1 MPRHQVL
8 VVEDESDILELI
20 RYNLSKEGYAV
31 ETAATGEQALLAA
44 RRMQP
49 DVVLLDLML
58 PGVDGL
64 DVCRT
69 LKADPRTNRV
79 PIIMVTAKGEDVDVI
94 TGLEVGADDY
104 LTKPFSPKVLLARVR
119 AILRRSKAVIVD
131 ETELVRIHEL
141 NLDPGRHEVTVNN
154 QPVDLTYT
162 EFRILHLLARRPG
175 WVFAR
180 AQIVEAVRGE
190 EYPVT
195 DRSVDVHMVSLR
207 RKLGDAGR
215 YVETVRGVGYRFR
228 D

>member
-44 RRMQP
+44 RRRQP

-69 LKADPRTNRV
+69 LKSDPRTNRV
-79 PIIMVTAKGEDVDVI
+79 PIIMVTAKGEDVDVV

-119 AILRRSKAVIVD
+119 AILRRSKAVTVD

-141 NLDPGRHEVTVNN
+141 NIDPGRHEVTVNN
-154 QPVDLTYT
+154 HPVDLTYT